1 MQSFVTTVMSS
12 VVGGLHN
19 EALVSPIFTNVRS
32 YKTVLSNVHCLTQ
45 VLLVSP
51 CDVCVTGTIVGHAHA
66 LVTKCSY
73 IDSNRLDKHLISQDF
88 DH

>member
-19 EALVSPIFTNVRS
+19 EALVSPIFTNFRS
-32 YKTVLSNVHCLTQ
+32 YETVLSNVHHLIQ

-51 CDVCVTGTIVGHAHA
+51 CDVCVTGTMPLHSLQSIV
-66 LVTKCSY
+66 TY
-73 IDSNRLDKHLISQDF
+73 SNRLDKPLISQDF